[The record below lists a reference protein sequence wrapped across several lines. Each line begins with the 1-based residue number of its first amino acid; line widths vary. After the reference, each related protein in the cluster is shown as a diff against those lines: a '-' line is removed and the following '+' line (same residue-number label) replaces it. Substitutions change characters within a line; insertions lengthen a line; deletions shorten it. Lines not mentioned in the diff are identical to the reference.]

1 MTKNLVKSFAQSRRG
16 NFGMMFAITAV
27 PMIAAVGLVVDYSL
41 MSNKQSELQNAVDSA
56 VLLAGNY
63 YWENGTLPSKAYV
76 DSILNSNF
84 DGPSQTVQLYMTE
97 NEEIYLEARTNTD
110 GFFLDRF
117 SGAGFLQ
124 SADATVPVAQEHDI
138 EIALVLDTTGS
149 MAVDGKM
156 VALKTV
162 ATDFVTQ
169 ILNFAPPGDPDAVKI
184 GLVPF
189 ADYVNVGV
197 SRRSEPWM
205 DVPADIVNTTC
216 SMQRDLISKS
226 GCSTTTTNHPRTWV
240 PASCWPASY
249 SDGVQTSPAGC
260 SDGYWRDAYT
270 SSSETC
276 TNYEYGPDYEVCNT
290 TVTTWHGCVGS
301 RAPALNVRD
310 QAFSVRVPGL
320 LGLICTAEVEPLTN
334 NQSVLTSKINSF
346 GTARETYIGTGV
358 SWGYRMLSRKAPFTE
373 GNPYGDETKKFLIVM
388 SDGDNTRA
396 PEIGGDKKF
405 HTNGDTSYGN
415 SQTAKACKEARDE
428 DIIIY
433 SIAFGTTIT
442 ADGKATLEDCAGVP
456 TQYFVA
462 SDAAALK
469 RAFDTIAREI
479 FQLKLT
485 S

>member
-1 MTKNLVKSFAQSRRG
+1 MPKTLVKSFAQSRRG
-16 NFGMMFAITAV
+16 NFAMMFAFTAV
-27 PMIAAVGLVVDYSL
+27 PMLAAVGLVVDYSV

-56 VLLAGNY
+56 VLLAGDY
-63 YWENGTLPSKAYV
+63 YWETGTLPSKAYV
-76 DSILNSNF
+76 DHLLNTNF
-84 DGPSQTVQLYMTE
+84 DGDSQTTQLRMTADQ
-97 NEEIYLEARTNTD
+97 EIYLEARTKTT
-110 GFFLDRF
+110 
-117 SGAGFLQ
+117 GFLLHRFNGSGFDQ
-124 SADATVPVAQEHDI
+124 RADATVPISEDHDV
-138 EIALVLDTTGS
+138 EVALVLDTTGS

-156 VALKTV
+156 TALKSV
-162 ATDFVTQ
+162 AADFVDKV
-169 ILNFAPPGDPDAVKI
+169 LNAAPPSDPDAVKI

-197 SRRSEPWM
+197 SRRSEPWL
-205 DVPADIVNTTC
+205 DVPPDIVNTTC
-216 SMQRDLISKS
+216 SMQKDLISKS
-226 GCSTTTTNHPRTWV
+226 GCSTTTTNHPRSWV
-240 PASCWPASY
+240 PESCWPASF

-260 SDGYWRDAYT
+260 RDGYWRDAYT

-276 TNYEYGPDYEVCNT
+276 TNYEYGPEYEVCNT

-310 QAFSVRVPGL
+310 QAYSVQVPGL
-320 LGLICTAEVEPLTN
+320 LGLICTQEVEPLTN
-334 NQSVLTSKINSF
+334 NKSVLTSKINSF
-346 GTARETYIGTGV
+346 GNARETYVGTGV

-396 PEIGGDKKF
+396 PETGGDMKY
-405 HTNGDTSYGN
+405 HTNSDKDYAN

-442 ADGKATLEDCAGVP
+442 AEGKATLEDCAGVP

-462 SDAAALK
+462 SDAAALR